1 MIPVS
6 RILFGLV
13 VLLLIVSA
21 GDVGPI
27 VCLYWLLLVVA
38 FSSLLIVTSI
48 SLAWCRLGLR
58 SFSAGFAA
66 SCTCESS
73 LGGGQLVTV
82 APSFLSCSHAPC
94 VVFPLCRGPVDRC
107 GLPSGLIVG
116 VVGGLGESMC

>member
-1 MIPVS
+1 MIPVP
-6 RILFGLV
+6 RILYGLV

-58 SFSAGFAA
+58 SFSAGFAVL
-66 SCTCESS
+66 CTCESS
-73 LGGGQLVTV
+73 LCGDQLVIV
-82 APSFLSCSHAPC
+82 APLFLSCSCAPC
-94 VVFPLCRGPVDRC
+94 VVSPLCRGSADRC
-107 GLPSGLIVG
+107 GLPSGPIAG

>member
-1 MIPVS
+1 MIPIFWVF
-6 RILFGLV
+6 FGLV
-13 VLLLIVSA
+13 VSLLIVSA

-73 LGGGQLVTV
+73 LGGDQLVTD
-82 APSFLSCSHAPC
+82 APLCLSCPRASC
-94 VVFPLCRGPVDRC
+94 VVILSCRGPVDRC
-107 GLPSGLIVG
+107 GLLSGLTVG
-116 VVGGLGESMC
+116 VVGRLGESMC